1 MKRVAIYARVTTTD
15 QTCDSQLRD
24 LREYCRARG
33 WDQVTEFVDE
43 GVSGTTDRRPALDEL
58 MAVVRKRRVD
68 VVVVAAFDRFGR
80 SVRHLVDTLE
90 LFRHLDVEFI
100 SLREQIDTGSPLG
113 QAVFT
118 IIAAIAQLERSLL
131 VERVKAGLRRARD
144 QGKHIGRPRLRI
156 NPIVLQGVLSRRLPS
171 RVAARELGIS
181 QSAYLRL
188 ARAYTSVVRVTGG
201 PFPRP
206 GRQSTRAQ
214 FALQPRNEAP
224 YGPSPGRRPG
234 PPLRTAYSARTSSPL
249 GISQSSLLRLARVY
263 TATLNRQSRPA
274 NPHLRLGTILA

>member
-1 MKRVAIYARVTTTD
+1 MAAVKAR
-15 QTCDSQLRD
+15 R
-24 LREYCRARG
+24 
-33 WDQVTEFVDE
+33 
-43 GVSGTTDRRPALDEL
+43 
-58 MAVVRKRRVD
+58 MD

-80 SVRHLVDTLE
+80 SVRHLVETLE

-144 QGKHIGRPRLRI
+144 QGKHIGRPRVVV
-156 NPIVLQGVLSRRLPS
+156 NPRVLQVVLSRHLPS

-188 ARAYTSVVRVTGG
+188 ARTYTS
-201 PFPRP
+201 
-206 GRQSTRAQ
+206 S
-214 FALQPRNEAP
+214 
-224 YGPSPGRRPG
+224 
-234 PPLRTAYSARTSSPL
+234 
-249 GISQSSLLRLARVY
+249 
-263 TATLNRQSRPA
+263 
-274 NPHLRLGTILA
+274 

>member
-1 MKRVAIYARVTTTD
+1 MKRIAIYARVSTTD

-33 WDQVTEFVDE
+33 WQHVTEYVDE
-43 GVSGTTDRRPALDEL
+43 GISGTTDRRPALDEL
-58 MAVVRKRRVD
+58 MGAVKKRGVD

-144 QGKHIGRPRLRI
+144 QGKHIGRPRLQVQERR
-156 NPIVLQGVLSRRLPS
+156 LESVLSRRLTS
-171 RVAARELGIS
+171 RLAAKELGIS
-181 QSAYLRL
+181 QSSFLRL
-188 ARAYTSVVRVTGG
+188 ARAYNEGVSSSV
-201 PFPRP
+201 
-206 GRQSTRAQ
+206 
-214 FALQPRNEAP
+214 EA
-224 YGPSPGRRPG
+224 GEG
-234 PPLRTAYSARTSSPL
+234 L
-249 GISQSSLLRLARVY
+249 
-263 TATLNRQSRPA
+263 
-274 NPHLRLGTILA
+274 